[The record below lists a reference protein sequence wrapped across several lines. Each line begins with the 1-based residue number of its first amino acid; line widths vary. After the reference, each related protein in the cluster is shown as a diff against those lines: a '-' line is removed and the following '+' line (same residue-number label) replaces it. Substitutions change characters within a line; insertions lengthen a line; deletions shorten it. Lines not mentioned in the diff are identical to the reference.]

1 MKTFWLKYQYFPS
14 LFSIFK
20 VVKKNEIILSCLK
33 LFKSFLLKNVQNK
46 TNFYYFIFFKTP
58 EINNLLEVPLLEIL
72 NYFVS
77 LSFLKKN
84 LFFSIIF
91 EIIKIVSQ
99 IKVKNLKQT
108 MVFFSISK
116 KAILFLSRTNFSKI
130 LPHLK

>member
-33 LFKSFLLKNVQNK
+33 LFKSFLLKNVQNN